1 SRRLRARPAL
11 KHLVVRAASCG
22 SPSPLVPGQ
31 VTLTN
36 VAPVATIAD
45 GNARS
50 MPRATKCPRPECGRT
65 IQEDLTMPLRV
76 EPQVQRPRQS
86 ASATMEH
93 VHAGGNLYAA
103 A

>member
-1 SRRLRARPAL
+1 VQWRA
-11 KHLVVRAASCG
+11 G
-22 SPSPLVPGQ
+22 
-31 VTLTN
+31 VTLRRSGALD
-36 VAPVATIAD
+36 VALAQKFGFQLCQCTYPPQIMLWHEQAKV
-45 GNARS
+45 
-50 MPRATKCPRPECGRT
+50 TKCPRPECGRA